1 MKTPGR
7 ESVMVWDPFVRL
19 AHWSLALATGVA
31 WWTREHNYALH
42 VDAGYVVLAIVGLRF
57 FWGFAG
63 PRHARF
69 RSFAV
74 GPATGSC
81 YLADLL
87 RGRAARFV
95 GHSPAGA
102 WMIFMLLATLLACCL
117 SGIALDAAENR
128 AGPLASTRLFYYTE
142 QIVTIHVWCT
152 HALEVLVPLHL
163 AGVFA
168 ASVAHRENLVTAM
181 VTGRKRAPADSGK
194 R

>member
-7 ESVMVWDPFVRL
+7 ESVMIWDPFVRL
-19 AHWSLALATGVA
+19 AHWSLALATVVA

-63 PRHARF
+63 QRHARF

-74 GPATGSC
+74 GPATGSR

-102 WMIFMLLATLLACCL
+102 WMIFMLLAALLACCL

-128 AGPLASTRLFYYTE
+128 AGPLAATRLFYYTE
-142 QIVTIHVWCT
+142 QIVAVHVWCT

-163 AGVFA
+163 AGVLA
-168 ASVAHRENLVTAM
+168 ASLAHRENLVTAM
-181 VTGRKRAPADSGK
+181 VTGRKRAPTESGK